1 LHKTI
6 KFIFSEHKHRIKTN
20 P

>member
-1 LHKTI
+1 LAAIYQEKI
-6 KFIFSEHKHRIKTN
+6 KFIFSE